1 MSIVSDADYL
11 IHQLRIQFLKSEDR
25 MGDRIITFP
34 TVDKLMENPYIQAA
48 GPYPELHYSISPGIQ
63 FQGDYYF
70 GDGAATGDEY
80 AGGPMR
86 TGAPSALTS
95 SHTIRPGQT
104 SAAGSRLRSQE
115 STVVANTT
123 DGNPRGQ
130 SRGPPSTGKTSEGT
144 WNTRSLERTLVPA
157 SPGNQ
162 PQGSLRSTRKA
173 GQSSA
178 SQPYPANVD
187 IPPVPPLPL
196 TINAAASPAVQPRA
210 EPPLTKDPSPSQLP
224 LPHTLTDCVLEN
236 LVEEHTLDEAQ
247 RSQEPLINQVN
258 RLRASLLPSE
268 SRPMNFRYDPQR
280 VSIYDPGQTRV
291 SRVFSS
297 LSADSDDGIDLEA
310 DDSSAQVRR
319 DFPTSPVIN
328 TNTPFP
334 NGSLEFGELEPVEPL
349 NKMSTAKGAR
359 GLSRPAERHS
369 KVHRHVRD
377 SLELPKRFNASRQS
391 TAPDKSPATAD
402 TSSPKEAFT
411 RVAVS
416 PVEPT
421 LASPPPSG
429 LSLLLIEKKES
440 RNNPFA
446 AQYRTLSGQGDMNPL
461 LLDIFLPHSE
471 KPREPMKIT
480 IKRNATVEDVI
491 GFTLFQYIDTD
502 CKPDLTKDQCHT
514 HQWNIR
520 MVEDDGDIDE
530 DFPVLDQSRLIAKF
544 AADQFALCEAPTNQT
559 AKRSPAK
566 GSHPLGP
573 RIPLTSSNTR
583 PQSSMRR
590 PQDIYVAALNGRH
603 SLLVPNAIGM
613 SYPQTQSQK
622 QAHRLVKVH
631 IHSTVES
638 LRTTTMSLDPSLSL
652 YQILYRICSK
662 WQLDNEQYILTTA
675 DTTVPLDL
683 NLTLDSLPPLAEL
696 YLYLKGTT
704 FNVFGNDNTR
714 PFSIIFEQGVSDQ
727 LMKTPATTQD
737 KTFPP
742 PPSLNSLLATPI
754 PSTPGAPLSRPV
766 AANKHPS
773 DAAVLVSHTGLSTG
787 VSTTDGTILPLTN
800 SRHPRPMVPDLT
812 HIYRQYTVI
821 RRMPMFT
828 GHERT
833 LIINGEYIH
842 ISPTEQKHMFDSM
855 KESMH
860 HISAIVSCNVNQ
872 KSPRKFKL
880 VVLKD
885 QGNKSYD
892 MEAATAEGAQE
903 IATLID
909 LLRRRYQSDL

>member
-95 SHTIRPGQT
+95 SHTIRPGQA
-104 SAAGSRLRSQE
+104 SAAASRLRSQE

-123 DGNPRGQ
+123 DSMPRGQ
-130 SRGPPSTGKTSEGT
+130 STGPSSTGKTSEGT
-144 WNTRSLERTLVPA
+144 WNTRSSGRTLVPV
-157 SPGNQ
+157 SPGSQ

-178 SQPYPANVD
+178 SQPYAANPD
-187 IPPVPPLPL
+187 IPPVPPLPV
-196 TINAAASPAVQPRA
+196 TINAAASPAVQPRV
-210 EPPLTKDPSPSQLP
+210 EPSLTKDSSPSQP
-224 LPHTLTDCVLEN
+224 QPPYTLADGSLEN
-236 LVEEHTLDEAQ
+236 LVEEHTSDETQ
-247 RSQEPLINQVN
+247 RPQEPISQVN
-258 RLRASLLPSE
+258 HLRTSLMPSE
-268 SRPMNFRYDPQR
+268 SRPMNLRYDPQR
-280 VSIYDPGQTRV
+280 VSIYDPGQARV

-319 DFPTSPVIN
+319 EFPASPLIN
-328 TNTPFP
+328 TNLPLP
-334 NGSLEFGELEPVEPL
+334 NGSLEFSELRPTEPL
-349 NKMSTAKGAR
+349 GTLPTTKGGVR
-359 GLSRPAERHS
+359 GLPRPAERPS
-369 KVHRHVRD
+369 KTHRHVRD

-391 TAPDKSPATAD
+391 HAPEKSPTTD
-402 TSSPKEAFT
+402 DSSTPEEIFT

-416 PVEPT
+416 PGEPS

-471 KPREPMKIT
+471 EPREPMKIT

-502 CKPDLTKDQCHT
+502 RKPSLTEDQHHT

-544 AADQFALCEAPTNQT
+544 AADQFALCEAPTNQA

-566 GSHPLGP
+566 RGHPLGA
-573 RIPLTSSNTR
+573 RVPLTSSNTR
-583 PQSSMRR
+583 PQ
-590 PQDIYVAALNGRH
+590 DIYAAALDGRH
-603 SLLVPNAIGM
+603 SLLVPNATGG
-613 SYPQTQSQK
+613 SHPQTQSQN
-622 QAHRLVKVH
+622 QAYRLVKVH

-683 NLTLDSLPPLAEL
+683 KLTLDSLPPLAEL

-727 LMKTPATTQD
+727 LMKAPATTQD
-737 KTFPP
+737 KTLAP
-742 PPSLNSLLATPI
+742 PPSLNALLATPMH
-754 PSTPGAPLSRPV
+754 SARSAPLSRSAV
-766 AANKHPS
+766 SNKHPS

-787 VSTTDGTILPLTN
+787 VSATDGTTLPLTN
-800 SRHPRPMVPDLT
+800 ARHLRPMVPDLT

-892 MEAATAEGAQE
+892 MEAATANAAQE
-903 IATLID
+903 IATIID